1 MRSAAAAVSSQILR
15 KHGFIETRG
24 GFNNQKMVDLMG
36 FNMIYCVFYWDFIW
50 FRLMGFHHGI
60 PDISKLTLEV

>member
-24 GFNNQKMVDLMG
+24 GSNNQEMV
-36 FNMIYCVFYWDFIW
+36 
-50 FRLMGFHHGI
+50 GFHGI
-60 PDISKLTLEV
+60 